1 MMFIYNIKYQMSHIY
16 PQYVYRSNSYHRSYP
31 EEPKLNKL
39 QRASQEVRF
48 HQPFERLQKR
58 LKFNQTFQEHCIPEG
73 DVLKNDNFALF
84 DAVIKR
90 GYFVSYVSGY
100 SQVCSTNR
108 WEEIN
113 FCLDYEKKQW
123 TFSKYYSEVL
133 LPHES
138 KLAELLK
145 WYTKEQ
151 ILDQDVL
158 EIHLLPSNNL
168 TSSYYLLMQPEYVF
182 AL

>member
-1 MMFIYNIKYQMSHIY
+1 VIDDEKELSSISKINMMFIYNIKYQMSHIY
-16 PQYVYRSNSYHRSYP
+16 PQYVYRSSSYHRSYP

-58 LKFNQTFQEHCIPEG
+58 LK
-73 DVLKNDNFALF
+73 L
-84 DAVIKR
+84 IKR
-90 GYFVSYVSGY
+90 GYYVSYVSGY

-158 EIHLLPSNNL
+158 EMHLLPSNNL
-168 TSSYYLLMQPEYVF
+168 TSSYYLLMPPE
-182 AL
+182 